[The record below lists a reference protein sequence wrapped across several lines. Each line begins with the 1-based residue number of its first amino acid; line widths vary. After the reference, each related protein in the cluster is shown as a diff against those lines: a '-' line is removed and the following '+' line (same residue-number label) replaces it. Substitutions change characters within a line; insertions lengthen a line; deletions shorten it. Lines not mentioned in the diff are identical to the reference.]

1 MELLWRRNW
10 WCRDNV
16 SQGNAFDYKTKI
28 TWKTPERPPQSG
40 NKGDDKQPVQPPVS
54 TSKGEFIIPV
64 KYVNHFRR
72 SLNLPLVNCEVEFDL
87 SWAKDCVF
95 MQHHNNIKA

>member
-64 KYVNHFRR
+64 KISVKNMSSILFILFADWNTLLWKRIVNKVPSF
-72 SLNLPLVNCEVEFDL
+72 
-87 SWAKDCVF
+87 
-95 MQHHNNIKA
+95 